1 MSEILIFAEIE
12 EGDLHS
18 TAGELIAAGRKIS
31 DDTGDSVSV
40 AIIGGN
46 QDLGSKATDTPVPK
60 IPFEETPTHPDK
72 NNVMNINIKTLNF
85 IFYL

>member
-1 MSEILIFAEIE
+1 MIN
-12 EGDLHS
+12 
-18 TAGELIAAGRKIS
+18 
-31 DDTGDSVSV
+31 TGFFFIKYYFLSININLADKFFCIMESSICVPK
-40 AIIGGN
+40 
-46 QDLGSKATDTPVPK
+46 DLGSKATETPVPK